1 MIRNTTRRG
10 TEHMNELAVRILTSG
25 VLQDMH
31 GRNVPL
37 HSHTSLGQ
45 AEFLVQ
51 QLRSID
57 ASTTLEIGLAYG
69 ISALFIADEIKDKP
83 KARHYV
89 IDPFQNGHWS
99 GLGLLN
105 LERAGLRTIVDFR
118 EEFAQIVL
126 PQLLQDGIRIDF
138 AYVDA
143 GKRMDDTLLFSYFL
157 QQLLRVGGLIAFDD
171 LSFPGIRKA
180 LRYILQQKH
189 FQLKESFGVQSVT
202 ATRKLASSMVRG
214 LPGGRRILAPEL
226 LLPDSELG
234 IATNCVVI
242 EKIAEP
248 LNNWDWHPF
257 F

>member
-1 MIRNTTRRG
+1 MTENNTPTV
-10 TEHMNELAVRILTSG
+10 NELAVRMLTSG
-25 VLQDMH
+25 FLQDRH
-31 GRNVPL
+31 DRDVPL

-45 AEFLVQ
+45 AEFLIQ

-69 ISALFIADEIKDKP
+69 ISALCIADEIKGKP
-83 KARHYV
+83 NARHYV
-89 IDPFQNGHWS
+89 IDPFQNSTYWS

-105 LERAGLRTIVDFR
+105 LERAGLRSIVDFR
-118 EEFAQIVL
+118 EDLAQMVL
-126 PQLLQDGIRIDF
+126 PQLIQDGVRIDF

-143 GKRMDDTLLFSYFL
+143 GKRMDDTLLFSHFL
-157 QQLLRVGGLIAFDD
+157 QQLVRVGGLIAFDD

-180 LRYILQQKH
+180 LRYILQQEH
-189 FQLKESFGVQSVT
+189 FQLKAVFGDQPVT
-202 ATRKLASSMVRG
+202 ATRKLASSLVRG
-214 LPGGRRILAPEL
+214 LPGGSRIFAPEL

-248 LNNWDWHPF
+248 AVKWDWHPF